1 LVFHHQPRRVLA
13 AEQRTGDV
21 DVHGALKLL
30 QLEIQKSCHRGY
42 TGRVHQ
48 YVAAARELFNVCKP
62 GRNRCRLTDIH
73 GDGVG
78 LVTKSHQC
86 CNGEVSRLPVAV
98 GDDDPVTR
106 CRQMLRRC
114 AAYAHGPAGDH
125 GDTNCV

>member
-1 LVFHHQPRRVLA
+1 MLA
-13 AEQRTGDV
+13 AEKRTGDV
-21 DVHGALKLL
+21 DVHGALKFF
-30 QLEIQKSCHRGY
+30 QLEIQKRRHRGH

-48 YVAAARELFNVCKP
+48 YVAAARELFNLCKRS
-62 GRNRCRLTDIH
+62 RNRCRLTDIH

-78 LVTKSHQC
+78 LVTKSCQC
-86 CNGEVSRLPVAV
+86 CNGAIGCRPVAV

-106 CRQMLRRC
+106 SRQMLRRC